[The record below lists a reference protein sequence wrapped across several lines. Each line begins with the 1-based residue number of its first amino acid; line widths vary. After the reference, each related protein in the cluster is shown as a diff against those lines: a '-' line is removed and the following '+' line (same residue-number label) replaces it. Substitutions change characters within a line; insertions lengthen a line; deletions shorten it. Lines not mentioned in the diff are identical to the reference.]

1 MTDNKSKNKNKKID
15 MNKSKNTGKNTTK
28 KGVTN
33 KKNNKASEEKVKK
46 SIDKKEDN
54 KANEK
59 KVKKSIDKKEDNKAS
74 EEKVKKSIDKKEDN
88 KKRKETDK
96 KNEKASNINEYV
108 NVLFDTKEEKKSRI
122 ANFIIFVFITFII
135 VFGIYLI
142 LNHKDSIIDN
152 IYDKNVHVKDE
163 KKPKQKKIIINK
175 KEEIQNT
182 DKIAI
187 LTFHRISTQE
197 TKDKYFK
204 DNEWVQSVDMFE
216 QQMKYLHDNNY
227 KTLNLDEFNCWYDGE
242 CKFDKK
248 TVVLTFDDGDLSF
261 YYLAA
266 PILKKYNL
274 KATMFI
280 VGSYTK
286 EKEVE
291 YTDTRRLFIAKET
304 LEKSKEEYPNIFYES
319 HSYNFHNSD
328 NKKKAFDMT
337 KEELQEDFDNN
348 KQFGFKYIAYPFG
361 NYDEEVLEIVEEN
374 GYIMGFTFRKY
385 DYATR
390 DSKRYEIPRFKI
402 NGESDINTLKT
413 ILDY

>member
-15 MNKSKNTGKNTTK
+15 KTKSKNTGKNTTK

-46 SIDKKEDN
+46 LIDKKNN
-54 KANEK
+54 KANEE
-59 KVKKSIDKKEDNKAS
+59 KVKKSIDKKDDNKAS

-88 KKRKETDK
+88 KKRKETNK
-96 KNEKASNINEYV
+96 KNEKTSNINEYV

-122 ANFIIFVFITFII
+122 ANFIIFVLITFII

-152 IYDKNVHVKDE
+152 IYDKNVHVKEE

>member
-15 MNKSKNTGKNTTK
+15 KTKSKNTGKNTTK

-46 SIDKKEDN
+46 LIDKKNN
-54 KANEK
+54 KAN
-59 KVKKSIDKKEDNKAS
+59 

-88 KKRKETDK
+88 KKRKETNK
-96 KNEKASNINEYV
+96 KNEKTSNINEYV

-122 ANFIIFVFITFII
+122 ANFIIFVLITFII

-152 IYDKNVHVKDE
+152 IYDKNVHVKEE

>member
-15 MNKSKNTGKNTTK
+15 KTKSKNTGKNTTK

-46 SIDKKEDN
+46 LIDKKNN
-54 KANEK
+54 KANEE

-88 KKRKETDK
+88 KKRKETNK
-96 KNEKASNINEYV
+96 KNEKTSNINEYV

-122 ANFIIFVFITFII
+122 ANFIIFVLITFII

-152 IYDKNVHVKDE
+152 IYDKNVHVKEE

>member
-1 MTDNKSKNKNKKID
+1 
-15 MNKSKNTGKNTTK
+15 
-28 KGVTN
+28 
-33 KKNNKASEEKVKK
+33 
-46 SIDKKEDN
+46 
-54 KANEK
+54 
-59 KVKKSIDKKEDNKAS
+59 
-74 EEKVKKSIDKKEDN
+74 
-88 KKRKETDK
+88 
-96 KNEKASNINEYV
+96 
-108 NVLFDTKEEKKSRI
+108 
-122 ANFIIFVFITFII
+122 
-135 VFGIYLI
+135 
-142 LNHKDSIIDN
+142 
-152 IYDKNVHVKDE
+152 
-163 KKPKQKKIIINK
+163 
-175 KEEIQNT
+175 
-182 DKIAI
+182 
-187 LTFHRISTQE
+187 
-197 TKDKYFK
+197 
-204 DNEWVQSVDMFE
+204 MFE